1 MRMQTNPYQ
10 ATQNMTVVKSVQRD
24 ADITIINKNNSF
36 STCKS
41 CKVNST
47 DYNDPNKSVAQ
58 TVSNLLRQQDKIE
71 QKK

>member
-41 CKVNST
+41 RKVNST